1 MYYSRD
7 FPQINHVQIQLLR
20 GNHQNELTQFRY
32 NAILHISSE
41 IDAPNPSYQGGL
53 NHQPDEGLIQNPP
66 YQGGQGGSKRINW
79 SENNLTVEK
88 LHQLL
93 FETKPEITA
102 ITNIPN
108 ARVITAVKTAEWLF
122 STAEFKTVSQI
133 RERLQKLD
141 NLGIEPEEF
150 WGLGEQLGYK
160 VDISWSDSSNNGT
173 YNVIFARQGVTNNI
187 NIASQPTYSSS
198 WRDYANNP
206 LQAKTARQLIPH
218 LQNHLTQKLPDYMIP
233 SAFVVLESLPLTPN
247 GKVDRRALP
256 APDLIKPEIA
266 GNYVAP
272 RNQIEEMLV
281 KIWCEVLGVKRV
293 GIEDNFFELGG
304 HSLLAT
310 QLVSRVRDAFG
321 VELPLRSIFEAPAIA
336 QLSKVVE
343 SLKENK
349 PQTQAPALVPI
360 SRESRRMKLSSL
372 NKENQKINE

>member
-1 MYYSRD
+1 MSKFNYCG
-7 FPQINHVQIQLLR
+7 V
-20 GNHQNELTQFRY
+20 NHQNELTQFRY

-66 YQGGQGGSKRINW
+66 DEGLIQNPPYQGGQGGSKQLNW
-79 SENNLTVEK
+79 SENNFSVQK
-88 LHQLL
+88 IHQILV
-93 FETKPEITA
+93 ETKPEKLT

-108 ARVITAVKTAEWLF
+108 ARVIAAVKTAECLF
-122 STAEFKTVSQI
+122 NIEKFKTVSQI
-133 RERLQKLD
+133 REALQKFE

-218 LQNHLTQKLPDYMIP
+218 LQTYLTQKLPDYMIP

-293 GIEDNFFELGG
+293 GIDDNFFELGG

-343 SLKENK
+343 NLKENNPK
-349 PQTQAPALVPI
+349 TQAPALVPI